1 MPDITRRRNSEDD
14 NVLEEEEEVAEDEST
29 LDFAALDGLFDQ

>member
-14 NVLEEEEEVAEDEST
+14 NVLEDEEAAEDEAT
-29 LDFAALDGLFDQ
+29 LDFAALDELFD

>member
-14 NVLEEEEEVAEDEST
+14 NVLEAAEDE
-29 LDFAALDGLFDQ
+29 AALDLTALDALFD